1 MSSQYP
7 WYFSGSQPP
16 RLWQVPTCDP
26 ELRVVAPGQ
35 INLPSNQ
42 EPRKVWISIPQR
54 GHGESPNTWWSVP
67 TASFLV
73 LSSGSHRQDANFL
86 PLPPDPQLR
95 LRSEAGQPMMGG
107 GHSRASPQ
115 GQVGQ
120 REEVPSSF
128 SCPLPWSKPPSAPR
142 PWGVNTETVSST
154 SRSIAHPAAL

>member
-7 WYFSGSQPP
+7 SYFSGSQPP

-42 EPRKVWISIPQR
+42 EPRKAWISIPQR

-95 LRSEAGQPMMGG
+95 LRSEAGQPMEGC
-107 GHSRASPQ
+107 GHSRASLQ
-115 GQVGQ
+115 GQAGQ
-120 REEVPSSF
+120 GEEAPWSI
-128 SCPLPWSKPPSAPR
+128 SCPLPCSKPPVPR
-142 PWGVNTETVSST
+142 PWGVNTEAVSST
-154 SRSIAHPAAL
+154 SCPAAHPAAL